1 MDVKLRNKQVKKV
14 LSNAYGHKNVSV
26 RNGQGTAWGWCD
38 ISIKTT
44 KSDKCSCNGFYCQ
57 ACKDKMNATSQ
68 EAEQLLQGI
77 EFYNYTDDM
86 GSRNTELIIQVSAS

>member
-1 MDVKLRNKQVKKV
+1 
-14 LSNAYGHKNVSV
+14 
-26 RNGQGTAWGWCD
+26 
-38 ISIKTT
+38 
-44 KSDKCSCNGFYCQ
+44 
-57 ACKDKMNATSQ
+57 MNATSQ